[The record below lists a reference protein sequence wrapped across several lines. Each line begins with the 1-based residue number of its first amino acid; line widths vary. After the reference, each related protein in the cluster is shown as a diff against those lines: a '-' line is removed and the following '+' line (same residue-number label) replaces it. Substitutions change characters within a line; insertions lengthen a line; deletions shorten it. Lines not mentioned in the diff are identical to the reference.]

1 MQQTPARSKFKER
14 FGQANHFLIT
24 NLVALHHL
32 DESSVIS
39 APTELRT
46 SWNPKDRK
54 ASIRRTRE
62 FTLEAF
68 LGSAVDGIDMYLTL
82 LYRKPNYIQDRALES
97 VMDGTNHSVA
107 RKVSAFASHYDIEAI
122 PLALVDVLITWRNN
136 VIHALAENE
145 LQESTEKT
153 LRNLGKEIAEGYRGL
168 DPAALPSKA
177 IRGEALTFKETASLI
192 RATHNFVE
200 LVDKA
205 VLARLD
211 VAALCRRAI
220 QDALDSKEYR
230 HFAPKYFSL
239 PQMSE
244 RRRYVTNWLMNRFGI
259 RPEDIGEAILDD
271 CVSLQK
277 TAAESPR

>member
-39 APTELRT
+39 APAELRT

-107 RKVSAFASHYDIEAI
+107 RKVSAFARHYDIEAI

-153 LRNLGKEIAEGYRGL
+153 LRNFGKEIAEGYRGL

-177 IRGEALTFKETASLI
+177 MRGEALTFKETASLI

-211 VAALCRRAI
+211 VASLCRRAI
-220 QDALDSKEYR
+220 QDALDSKEYP
-230 HFAPKYFSL
+230 HFASKYFSL
-239 PQMSE
+239 PQTPE
-244 RRRYVTNWLMNRFGI
+244 RRRYVANWLMNRFGI
-259 RPEDIGEAILDD
+259 RPDDVGGAILDD
-271 CVSLQK
+271 CVSLSK
-277 TAAESPR
+277 TAAESLR

>member
-277 TAAESPR
+277 TAADSPR